1 MKNKFTVTIS
11 DVNGSKH
18 YLLHQLIKKFLLYF
32 TLFVALVILVGS
44 FLILFLFKE
53 VSTLEAKKEAIAKE
67 RNILLTQNEE
77 LQNNIAQK
85 SLEYDD
91 LREKVSNI
99 EEMVGLKINE
109 EENMDVRLE
118 EVDVAIAQQKTFFD
132 SIPNG
137 DVLAYS
143 EVSSK
148 FGWRTN
154 PVTKRKEFHTGADLR
169 APIGTPIFA
178 PADGV
183 VQSTNYD
190 QGSGYGNIISLGHN
204 YGFDSFYAHLQN
216 KPVVKEGQFV
226 KKGDL
231 IAYSGNSGM
240 STGPH
245 LHYEVRFIGRTL
257 DPEPFL
263 HWKGSNFTEI
273 FKKEKRVTWE
283 SLIKL
288 ISAQY
293 PLLKP
298 PSSPVEPK

>member
-11 DVNGSKH
+11 DINGSKH

-44 FLILFLFKE
+44 FVILFLVKE
-53 VSTLEAKKEAIAKE
+53 VSLLEEKKEAIVTE
-67 RNILLTQNEE
+67 RNILLSQNEE
-77 LQNNIAQK
+77 LQASITQKAQ
-85 SLEYDD
+85 EYED
-91 LREKVSNI
+91 LHEKVTNI
-99 EEMVGLKINE
+99 EEMVGLKVSDDE
-109 EENMDVRLE
+109 TMESRLE
-118 EVDVAIAQQKTFFD
+118 EIDITFMQQKTFFD
-132 SIPNG
+132 NIPSG
-137 DVLAYS
+137 DVLAHGGI
-143 EVSSK
+143 SSK
-148 FGWRTN
+148 FGWREN
-154 PVTKRKEFHTGADLR
+154 PILKRKEFHTGVDLR
-169 APIGTPIFA
+169 APIGTPILA

-183 VQSTNYD
+183 VKNMEYNKN
-190 QGSGYGNIISLGHN
+190 SGYGNVLSVSHN
-204 YGFDSFYAHLQN
+204 YGFESYYAHLQN
-216 KPVVKEGQFV
+216 KAVVKEGQFV

-263 HWKGSNFTEI
+263 HWKGSNFMEI

-288 ISAQY
+288 INAQY
-293 PLLKP
+293 PLPKQPLLP
-298 PSSPVEPK
+298 AEPK

>member
-1 MKNKFTVTIS
+1 MKDKFTVTIS
-11 DVNGSKH
+11 DVHGSKH

-53 VSTLEAKKEAIAKE
+53 VSMLEEKKEAIMQE
-67 RNILLTQNEE
+67 RNVLLSQNEE
-77 LQNNIAQK
+77 LQANISQKAQ
-85 SLEYDD
+85 EYEDI
-91 LREKVSNI
+91 REKVSNI
-99 EEMVGLKINE
+99 EEMVGLKISDD
-109 EENMDVRLE
+109 ENIDVRLDE
-118 EVDVAIAQQKTFFD
+118 IDVTIMQQKTFFD
-132 SIPNG
+132 NIPSG
-137 DVLAYS
+137 DVMAYS
-143 EVSSK
+143 DISSK
-148 FGWRTN
+148 FGWREN
-154 PVTKRKEFHTGADLR
+154 PILKRKEFHTGIDLR
-169 APIGTPIFA
+169 APIGTPILA

-183 VQSTNYD
+183 VKFTQYN
-190 QGSGYGNIISLGHN
+190 QNSGYGNVLSLGHN
-204 YGFDSFYAHLQN
+204 YGFESYYAHLQN
-216 KPVVKEGQFV
+216 KSVLKEGQFV

-263 HWKGSNFTEI
+263 RWKGSNFMEI

-288 ISAQY
+288 INAQY
-293 PLLKP
+293 PLPKQ
-298 PSSPVEPK
+298 PSSLVEPR